1 MTGRIALV
9 TGASDGIGAELARI
23 FAANGHRVALL
34 ARREDRL
41 RELAAGLVAA
51 GAPAPLIIACD
62 LGDPRAGDVIAA
74 ALRDAEVE
82 PDIVVNNAGFGLYG
96 EASELPLAA
105 QLDMIA
111 VNIRAL
117 TDLSLRFSDSLRR
130 HRGGVLNVA
139 SVAGFLP
146 GPRMAVYYATKA
158 YVLSF
163 SEALHREL
171 KPHGVRVTALCPGPV
186 ETGFQRRAGFAPG
199 GGGRSALL
207 TQDSRRVAEAGYR
220 GLMAGRR
227 LVVPGLGNRILTLAL
242 RFIPRGAV
250 AAAMDI
256 AQRRRN

>member
-1 MTGRIALV
+1 MTGRIALI
-9 TGASDGIGAELARI
+9 TGASEGIGAELARI
-23 FAANGHRVALL
+23 FAANGHRVALV
-34 ARREDRL
+34 ARREEKL
-41 RELAAGLVAA
+41 RELAAALVAA
-51 GAPAPLIIACD
+51 GAPLPLVIACD
-62 LGDPRAGDVIAA
+62 LGDPRAGDMIAS
-74 ALRDAEVE
+74 ALRAADVE
-82 PDIVVNNAGFGLYG
+82 PDYVVNNAGFGLFG
-96 EASELPLAA
+96 EATELSLSA

-163 SEALHREL
+163 SEALYQEL
-171 KPHGVRVTALCPGPV
+171 RPSGVRVTALCPGPV
-186 ETGFQRRAGFAPG
+186 PTGFQKRAGFMPG
-199 GGGRSALL
+199 GGSALAL
-207 TQDSRRVAEAGYR
+207 DAHSVAMAGYR

-242 RFIPRGAV
+242 RVVPRGLVV
-250 AAAMDI
+250 AAVGFV
-256 AQRRRN
+256 QKRRN